1 MIGDWDWGFEIFY
14 LDKDW
19 ALGLGFEIAIADLDR
34 GLQIGDLG
42 IGLGIRFGIEDLDY
56 GLWIWLR
63 DLD

>member
-1 MIGDWDWGFEIFY
+1 MRFFN

-19 ALGLGFEIAIADLDR
+19 ALGLRFEIAIADLDR

>member
-1 MIGDWDWGFEIFY
+1 M
-14 LDKDW
+14 
-19 ALGLGFEIAIADLDR
+19 GFEIAIADWDR

-56 GLWIWLR
+56 GLWVLLR